1 MTWLKLTRRVL
12 RRIAWSLRAEL
23 YQAYRARIVS
33 SELQT
38 KSAGLRSEDLEHCA
52 RNNDAL
58 PRDPFG
64 RLKTRCVSSGV
75 GLAS

>member
-38 KSAGLRSEDLEHCA
+38 KSAGLRS
-52 RNNDAL
+52 
-58 PRDPFG
+58 
-64 RLKTRCVSSGV
+64 
-75 GLAS
+75 

>member
-12 RRIAWSLRAEL
+12 RRIAWYLRAEL
-23 YQAYRARIVS
+23 YQLAYRARIVS

-52 RNNDAL
+52 RNNDAPPGPL
-58 PRDPFG
+58 RKAQNKVC
-64 RLKTRCVSSGV
+64 LIQ

>member
-38 KSAGLRSEDLEHCA
+38 KSAGLDQKPWEHCA
-52 RNNDAL
+52 RNTDA
-58 PRDPFG
+58 PRGTPLEG
-64 RLKTRCVSSGV
+64 SKQGVPVSCDSG
-75 GLAS
+75 